1 MSSSVE
7 LTRSETRA
15 INISLIVG
23 ILMLGFKWAAYALTD
38 SAAIFSDAAE
48 SVVHIVAVAFAA
60 YSLRVTY
67 RPPDEDHQ
75 FGHDKITYFSAGVE
89 GALIII
95 AAGVIFYT
103 AIENLIFGHQLQQVT
118 IGSAITMGAG
128 LANGLLGWYL
138 IKTGRKNHSMIL
150 VANGKHIQTDAW
162 TSAGAV
168 VGLVLARLTGWEE
181 LDAIAAIIFGANII
195 FEGSKLLKSS
205 VNGLMDKSN
214 PDLLLKA
221 NALLK
226 SFCAKNNVSFH
237 RLRLRESGQKI
248 FVDFH
253 MQFPDG
259 TPIEKA
265 HALATEAERE
275 IEAAMP
281 LHTDVFTHLESMDVG
296 EDHI

>member
-7 LTRSETRA
+7 LSKHETRA
-15 INISLIVG
+15 INISLVVG
-23 ILMLGFKWAAYALTD
+23 IFMLGAKWAAFVLTD

-67 RPPDEDHQ
+67 RPPDDDHH

-95 AAGVIFYT
+95 ASGVIFYT
-103 AIENLIFGHQLQQVT
+103 AIENLIFGHALEQVT
-118 IGSAITMGAG
+118 IGAGITLGAG
-128 LANGLLGWYL
+128 LINGLLGWYL
-138 IKTGRKNHSMIL
+138 VKTGKENKSLIL
-150 VANGKHIQTDAW
+150 IANGKNSLTDTW
-162 TSAGAV
+162 TSLGAV
-168 VGLVLARLTGWEE
+168 IGLVLARLTGWVE
-181 LDAIAAIIFGANII
+181 LDAIAAIIFGGNII
-195 FEGSKLLKSS
+195 REGSSLLKTSI
-205 VNGLMDKSN
+205 NGLMDRSN
-214 PDLLLKA
+214 PELLLKA
-221 NALLK
+221 SELLK
-226 SFCAKNNVSFH
+226 EFCFKNDISFH

-265 HALATEAERE
+265 HALATEAERK
-275 IEAAMP
+275 IGTAMP
-281 LHTDVFTHLESMDVG
+281 LHTDVFTHLESMDVE

>member
-23 ILMLGFKWAAYALTD
+23 IMMLGFKWAAYVLTD

-67 RPPDEDHQ
+67 RPPDEDHH

-95 AAGVIFYT
+95 ASGVIFYT

-168 VGLVLARLTGWEE
+168 IGLVLARLTGWVE
-181 LDAIAAIIFGANII
+181 LDAIAAILFGANII
-195 FEGSKLLKSS
+195 LEGSKLLKSS

-214 PDLLLKA
+214 PDLLLKTT
-221 NALLK
+221 ALLK
-226 SFCAKNNVSFH
+226 SFCTKNNVSFH

-265 HALATEAERE
+265 HSLATEAERE

-281 LHTDVFTHLESMDVG
+281 LHTDVFTHLESMDVD
-296 EDHI
+296 EDHV

>member
-7 LTRSETRA
+7 LTRQETRA
-15 INISLIVG
+15 INISLVVG
-23 ILMLGFKWAAYALTD
+23 ILMLGFKWVAYVLTD

-67 RPPDEDHQ
+67 RPPDEDHH

-95 AAGVIFYT
+95 ASGVIFYT
-103 AIENLIFGHQLQQVT
+103 AIDNLIFGHQLQQVT
-118 IGSAITMGAG
+118 IGSVITMFAG

-168 VGLVLARLTGWEE
+168 IGLVLARLTGWLE

-195 FEGSKLLKSS
+195 REGSKLLKSS
-205 VNGLMDKSN
+205 VNGL
-214 PDLLLKA
+214 
-221 NALLK
+221 
-226 SFCAKNNVSFH
+226 
-237 RLRLRESGQKI
+237 
-248 FVDFH
+248 
-253 MQFPDG
+253 
-259 TPIEKA
+259 
-265 HALATEAERE
+265 
-275 IEAAMP
+275 
-281 LHTDVFTHLESMDVG
+281 
-296 EDHI
+296 